1 MFNSFAHNRSKNRVH
16 ITMPRETGYIPLRK
30 ALKDYLKEQG
40 IVLYDLLGKMDEERK
55 GIMEALQERI
65 QLTEAQSRMM
75 ERNVSSKDLNLLLFV
90 IQTFYLIY
98 PLGMYKGFVIEPTRD
113 EVIQEDKITFEGCKI
128 ILKALNVSI

>member
-1 MFNSFAHNRSKNRVH
+1 
-16 ITMPRETGYIPLRK
+16 MPRETGYIPLRK

-90 IQTFYLIY
+90 IQTFYLIN
-98 PLGMYKGFVIEPTRD
+98 PSGMYKGFVIEPTRD
-113 EVIQEDKITFEGCKI
+113 EVMRRDKITFEGCKI